1 MLAVAMGLTPMIYS
15 LGPAILA
22 EVVPSQQRGAMLA
35 IINSIASMAG
45 VVAPL
50 ATGALI
56 QGVSGASGYET
67 GFALCGGLMVLGGL
81 LGFWLIDPARS
92 VQSLRGARGA

>member
-1 MLAVAMGLTPMIYS
+1 
-15 LGPAILA
+15 
-22 EVVPSQQRGAMLA
+22 
-35 IINSIASMAG
+35 MAG
-45 VVAPL
+45 VAAPL

-67 GFALCGGLMVLGGL
+67 GFALCGGLMVVGGF

-92 VQSLRGARGA
+92 VQSLRGAHGA